1 MPAVPLGV
9 LRGCLALLG
18 LFFAHML
25 GRSVAKSVRRDPKPR
40 VTGWAIRSVLV
51 LAAVSW
57 RAGIDSVTI
66 LAWLL
71 AVLGF
76 VAGYLLEKRPRK
88 REDLTDVI
96 FPGDR

>member
-1 MPAVPLGV
+1 M
-9 LRGCLALLG
+9 LG

-25 GRSVAKSVRRDPKPR
+25 GRAVARYVRRDAKPR
-40 VTGWAIRSVLV
+40 VAGWTIRTILV

-57 RAGIDSVTI
+57 RAGIDTVTA
-66 LAWLL
+66 LTWFL

-76 VAGYLLEKRPRK
+76 VAGYVLEKRPRK

-96 FPGDR
+96 FPGEH